1 MPKEVATQ
9 RCAADK
15 KELVVWLGL
24 QAWVKGDWVCPV
36 FTARLL
42 QYMFIP
48 SEWGI
53 PAPIPWK
60 LNKVLGFRVSKN
72 DT

>member
-36 FTARLL
+36 FTARPV
-42 QYMFIP
+42 YSI
-48 SEWGI
+48 
-53 PAPIPWK
+53 
-60 LNKVLGFRVSKN
+60 
-72 DT
+72 